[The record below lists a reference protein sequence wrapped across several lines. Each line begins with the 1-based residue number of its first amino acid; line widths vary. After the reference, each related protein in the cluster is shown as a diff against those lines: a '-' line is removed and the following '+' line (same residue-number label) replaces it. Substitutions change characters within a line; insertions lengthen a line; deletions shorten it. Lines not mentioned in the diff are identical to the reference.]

1 MNTAIIESLTWHK
14 DQLFKLLNSDQDLE
28 KYEGSIYNLEK
39 DLDEIIEKAERGI
52 RREKVPVRRK
62 SGTRYEYRRVGRKE
76 ELKSAS
82 GQKKE
87 YQKTKEMLQ
96 NIEGRIRSA
105 EKLPLERQNS
115 EYSNIQ
121 DTIDKLFPKIH
132 KNITDKNKREEMIG
146 YLLTLSETIDKKFGL
161 I

>member
-62 SGTRYEYRRVGRKE
+62 SGMRYEYRRVGRKE